1 MRHVQP
7 EHIDPGMQ
15 EFLENLEPGRRRPN
29 SRHNFRA
36 TSSQQLAFDGNRHR
50 EISCVN
56 YAILPLIKRPVDHR
70 SSPSTNYAFAPSE
83 STLKVHRSV
92 MDAKLSLVRHR

>member
-1 MRHVQP
+1 MRHVQT

-15 EFLENLEPGRRRPN
+15 EFLENLETGRRRPN

-36 TSSQQLAFDGNRHR
+36 TSSQQLTFDGNRHR

-56 YAILPLIKRPVDHR
+56 CVNSAIIPLIKRPADHR
-70 SSPSTNYAFAPSE
+70 SSPPTNHAFALDE

-92 MDAKLSLVRHR
+92 MDAKLS